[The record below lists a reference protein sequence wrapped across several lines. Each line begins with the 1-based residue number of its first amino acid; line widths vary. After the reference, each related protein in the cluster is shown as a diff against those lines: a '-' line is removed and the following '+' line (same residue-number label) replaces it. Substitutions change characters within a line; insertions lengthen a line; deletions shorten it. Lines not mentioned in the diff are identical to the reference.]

1 MLFSI
6 DEASLSRNGDV
17 VRFWERL
24 VFLVPE
30 QRDEPSGKMVKEKR
44 IHRVMN
50 CAQKSQGHLYTSLIA
65 PDGKQI
71 EAVYRNE
78 ASVEMKL
85 VAPFSV
91 AAKELEWA
99 CSSARQVPETR

>member
-65 PDGKQI
+65 PDGKTVYAFRSAI
-71 EAVYRNE
+71 EPD
-78 ASVEMKL
+78 
-85 VAPFSV
+85 AP
-91 AAKELEWA
+91 EIL
-99 CSSARQVPETR
+99 ARLKPMLK